1 MIARRTLLGWAVAP
15 LARSAS
21 LPEQSAAIVLER
33 SFSDPAISYLLLDAP
48 SGHVIC
54 SRWPHAGEP
63 VPVGSLVKPFTALAY
78 GATHNFQF
86 PAVMCKG
93 EESRCWLPQGHG
105 SIELK
110 TAIAHSCNAYFLE
123 LAADVPREALD
134 SEARKF
140 SLNSPELGSGPAT
153 LIGLGAMWRISPL
166 AIAHAY
172 LELAARSTEPA
183 VGTLLAGMALSAK
196 SGTGRGAGAG
206 AYVKTGT
213 AQCLDELKHAGDG
226 FAIALYPTSAPR
238 FALLVRVHGVPGA
251 QAASV
256 CGRMRKALCG
266 AGW

>member
-1 MIARRTLLGWAVAP
+1 MTRRTILGCAIAP
-15 LARSAS
+15 LVRSAS

-33 SFSDPAISYLLLDAP
+33 GFSDPAISYLLLDAM
-48 SGHVIC
+48 SGRAIC
-54 SRWPHAGEP
+54 SRWAHAGEP

-86 PAVMCKG
+86 PVVICKG
-93 EESRCWLPQGHG
+93 EESRCWLPRGHG
-105 SIELK
+105 RMELK
-110 TAIAHSCNAYFLE
+110 SAIAHSCNAYFLE
-123 LAADVPREALD
+123 LASGVEREALD

-140 SLNSPELGSGPAT
+140 NLNSPDLGSGPAT

-166 AIAHAY
+166 SIALAY
-172 LELAARSTEPA
+172 LELSARSAEPG
-183 VGTLLAGMALSAK
+183 VSTLLAGMALSAK
-196 SGTGRGAGAG
+196 LGTGRGAGAG

-213 AQCLDELKHAGDG
+213 AQCLDELRHAGDG

-251 QAASV
+251 QAAAVS
-256 CGRMRKALCG
+256 GRMRKALCG